1 MKKILIFCMIL
12 FGFLTMKAEYFD
24 EMSFMKNVNPKIT
37 TRTMRIIKESV
48 DENFYLVSDTLT
60 KKQIYMIM
68 ANESHFKQNAV
79 GKNNSGYNDKG
90 LFQINKETYY
100 HMVKSGTIKDE
111 WSKIFVAKYNIRI
124 GMLLLNSKIKTV
136 KNKVPIKNEKHLP
149 LMVLIAYNK
158 GVGGLLNDINDGRE
172 DFHNFKYIKNLLRF
186 KKYIVF

>member
-1 MKKILIFCMIL
+1 MKKILIFCIIL
-12 FGFLTMKAEYFD
+12 FGFLTVKAEYFD
-24 EMSFMKNVNPKIT
+24 EISFMKNVNPKIT
-37 TRTMRIIKESV
+37 IRTMRIIKESI

-68 ANESHFKQNAV
+68 ANESHFKQTAV
-79 GKNNSGYNDKG
+79 GKNNDKG

-136 KNKVPIKNEKHLP
+136 KNKVPIKDEKLLP